1 MKPRQSQNL
10 KISTNSTKNAQR
22 FQKISPVGRRTVAR
36 GGLAAVLSIFII
48 AILPAQTTS
57 DNFEDGD
64 LLNPGWFG
72 DTGDF
77 MVSDGRLRLMADGAG
92 ESVLNLRLPPSRNT
106 QADSFRLEFLVDMD
120 FAPSASNFSKIDL
133 YRESSIGGISQT
145 GAFLQLGGITG
156 DQDAL
161 TGSIFEGDVG
171 SGSFDGT
178 PGALGQS
185 PAIARLMITFNPENG
200 YQFFADYTGGRDF
213 QLEGTIP
220 VLSDLRFDLLRITCV
235 YTASRSDK
243 FSFDDLNYQVFLPA
257 DETAPTLANAFVI
270 DEDEVVLRFSERL
283 ADVPTDDPN
292 NYATSLT
299 GNSIAS
305 ATPSGTTVRLRFTQ
319 PFPLRED
326 FTVTVSRS
334 VDEAGNEANNLV
346 ANLRYDPT
354 VAPRPGNLVITEFM
368 ADPSPQVGLPNAE
381 YIEIHN
387 PTDTSVNLEGI
398 MIASGGTPVEFSGV
412 ASLEPGAYIVLVDMD
427 DVADFQALS
436 IPILAIN
443 GLPSLTNGGD
453 EIALSYRSTTLQ
465 TLTYTDGWY
474 NDPERDEGGYS
485 LEFVGG
491 EDAGCNASWRA
502 SIDASGGTPGRANS
516 VAGMPADDQAPMITE
531 VDISVFGIT
540 LTFDEA
546 LVQDQITPA
555 LFSADNG
562 LTIFNVVFFDD
573 RQIFLSADVQE
584 GIIYTLTMLSDFS
597 DCGGNFPND
606 NLVLQLAIPGEPAA
620 GDVVINEVLFNPA
633 SGGADFLELFN
644 CSDKVFQI
652 RDWTLTNDQSTTS
665 SGQRTVSVSRLFL
678 PGEYL
683 TFSPDPESII
693 STFLEVDAT
702 LLIDQTLPTM
712 PDDEGNITVASA
724 AGIVLD
730 AFNYTEDFHSTL
742 LSPNDGVSL
751 ERLRK
756 QGNTQDGANWYSA
769 ASSENF
775 GTPTRPNSQKRDA
788 LPVAGETIFSLVNTT
803 FSPNGDSFEDFL
815 ELQYQTDRSGF
826 VARIRI
832 MDAQG
837 RLIRTLRQT
846 ELLGASGTLL
856 WDGANDD
863 GRKAKAGLYV
873 LLAELVNPDGEV
885 KEEKLVGVLAGER

>member
-1 MKPRQSQNL
+1 M
-10 KISTNSTKNAQR
+10 
-22 FQKISPVGRRTVAR
+22 FM
-36 GGLAAVLSIFII
+36 AAT
-48 AILPAQTTS
+48 LPAQITS
-57 DNFEDGD
+57 DDFEDGD
-64 LLNPGWFG
+64 LLNPEWFG
-72 DTGDF
+72 DTDDF
-77 MVSDGRLRLMADGAG
+77 IVTTGRLRLMADGAG
-92 ESVLNLRLPPSRNT
+92 QSVLNLRLPPSRNT
-106 QADSFRLEFLVDMD
+106 QADSFRLEFLVEMD
-120 FAPSASNFSKIDL
+120 FAPSGSNFCTLEL
-133 YRESSIGGISQT
+133 YRESSIGQMSQT
-145 GAFLQLGGITG
+145 GAYLRFGGISG

-161 TGSIFEGDVG
+161 IGSIIDGGDVVLG
-171 SGSFDGT
+171 DFEGT

-185 PAIARLMITFNPENG
+185 PALARLLITFDQANG
-200 YQFFADYTGGRDF
+200 YRFFADYQGGRNF
-213 QLEGTIP
+213 ELQGTIA
-220 VLSDLRFDLLRITCV
+220 SSQDLRFDYLRIACT

-243 FSFDDLNYQVFLPA
+243 FSFDDLNYQVFLPS
-257 DETAPTLANAFVI
+257 DETAPSLANAFVI
-270 DEDEVVLRFSERL
+270 DEDEVLIRFSERL
-283 ADVPTDDPN
+283 ADVPTNDPG
-292 NYATSLT
+292 NYISSLA
-299 GNSIAS
+299 GNTIIS

-319 PFPLRED
+319 DFPLRED
-326 FTVTVSRS
+326 FTVTVSRA
-334 VDEAGNEANNLV
+334 VDEAGNEANDLV
-346 ANLRYDPT
+346 ATFRYDPT
-354 VAPRPGNLVITEFM
+354 VFPEPGNLIITEFM

-387 PTDTSVNLEGI
+387 PTNLSVSLEGLNV
-398 MIASGGTPVEFSGV
+398 ASGGSPAQFNGV
-412 ASLEPGAYIVLVDMD
+412 ASLSPGAYVVLVDAD
-427 DVADFQALS
+427 DVADFQAQS
-436 IPILAIN
+436 IPVISIS

-453 EIALSYRSTTLQ
+453 EIVLSHLSTVLQ
-465 TLTYTDGWY
+465 TLNYTDGWY
-474 NDPERDEGGYS
+474 NDSERDEGGYS

-516 VAGMPADDQAPMITE
+516 VTGMPADDQAPMITE

-546 LVQDQITPA
+546 LVEDQITPA

-562 LTIFNVVFFDD
+562 LTIFNVVFFSD
-573 RQIFLSADVQE
+573 RQIFLSSDVQE

-597 DCGGNFPND
+597 DCGGNFPNN

-644 CSDKVFQI
+644 CSDKVFQV

-683 TFSPDPESII
+683 TFSPDPDYIKA
-693 STFLEVDAT
+693 TFLEVDAA

-730 AFNYTEDFHSTL
+730 AFDYNEDFHSTL

-756 QGNTQDGANWYSA
+756 QGATQDAANWYSA

-775 GTPTRPNSQKRDA
+775 GTPTRPNSQMRDV
-788 LPVAGETIFSLVNTT
+788 LPTAGENVFSIVNAT
-803 FSPNGDSFEDFL
+803 FSPDGDSFEDFL
-815 ELQYQTDRSGF
+815 ELQYQTDRTGF
-826 VARIRI
+826 LARVRI

-873 LLAELVNPDGEV
+873 LFAELVNPDGEV